1 MCIRDRVWDADIEE
15 EARRNKAAE
24 EAAEAAATQLPESE
38 EEDWDAPEA
47 QTDPGNGLTW
57 DEMIPKDHGQA
68 PDWVEL
74 QEQERWERSL
84 PWRLDPEGY
93 RWQRDPSP
101 RWRVR
106 EEWANASIEDRE
118 NIIKYRLVMGPDS
131 ACPGCAIHPE
141 PVDGRY
147 T

>member
-1 MCIRDRVWDADIEE
+1 
-15 EARRNKAAE
+15 
-24 EAAEAAATQLPESE
+24 
-38 EEDWDAPEA
+38 
-47 QTDPGNGLTW
+47 
-57 DEMIPKDHGQA
+57 MIPKDHGQA

-131 ACPGCAIHPE
+131 ACPGCYVHPE
-141 PVDGRY
+141 PEGGRY